1 MRYVHKFVLASSVAG
16 LAFLTTFLVC
26 PQAGLAQT
34 SDAATKTTFAV
45 EVISNVI
52 IMPGYVDDSPKLD
65 VALDT
70 GSSVN
75 VLTPERAA
83 ELKLK
88 SSASSTAQGIGK
100 GEDQTVHHSEGV
112 QLAWGPDKKL
122 ELGDQRVATLPIAY
136 ISQQTGHPIDAIFG
150 SSLFQHFQI
159 RVDYEKSEITF
170 AGGGALPATGTSIP
184 LTINS
189 GVPFVTA
196 TLETASGEKVPAL
209 FIVDSGTTGAMLL
222 SRKFLEAHPAIAAG
236 HPYADVPSV
245 KAVGGTIDVQLLRIT
260 GLDLGPFHL
269 TAPIAVVPRDV
280 TGVLAMPDLAGFI
293 GAGIL
298 SRFTVDW
305 DYEHKTMS
313 LTPNH
318 RYAEPFDGDAS
329 GLRLVAESPDWKTI
343 KVAAVTPG
351 SPAAEAGLE
360 TGDVL
365 QTIDG
370 KAPPPL
376 YEVTKLLTHPG
387 SVVEMT
393 VLHSGKQKAVTVHLR
408 RLV

>member
-1 MRYVHKFVLASSVAG
+1 
-16 LAFLTTFLVC
+16 
-26 PQAGLAQT
+26 
-34 SDAATKTTFAV
+34 
-45 EVISNVI
+45 
-52 IMPGYVDDSPKLD
+52 
-65 VALDT
+65 
-70 GSSVN
+70 
-75 VLTPERAA
+75 
-83 ELKLK
+83 
-88 SSASSTAQGIGK
+88 
-100 GEDQTVHHSEGV
+100 
-112 QLAWGPDKKL
+112 
-122 ELGDQRVATLPIAY
+122 
-136 ISQQTGHPIDAIFG
+136 
-150 SSLFQHFQI
+150 LFQHFQI
-159 RVDYEKSEITF
+159 RVDYENSEVTF
-170 AGGGALPATGTSIP
+170 ARGIALPAAGTSIP

-196 TLETASGEKVPAL
+196 ALETASGEKVPAL
-209 FIVDSGTTGAMLL
+209 FVLDSGTAGALLL

-236 HPYADVPSV
+236 HAYVDVPSV

-260 GLDLGPFHL
+260 GLDLGPLHL
-269 TAPIAVVPRDV
+269 SAPIATVPRD
-280 TGVLAMPDLAGFI
+280 TAGVLAIPGVAGFI
-293 GAGIL
+293 GAGTL

-305 DYEHKTMS
+305 DYQHKTMN

-329 GLRLVAESPDWKTI
+329 GLRLVAEGPDWKTI

-360 TGDVL
+360 PGDVL

-387 SVVEMT
+387 SVVEIT
-393 VLHSGKQKAVTVHLR
+393 VLHSGKQKAMTLHLR

>member
-1 MRYVHKFVLASSVAG
+1 MV
-16 LAFLTTFLVC
+16 
-26 PQAGLAQT
+26 
-34 SDAATKTTFAV
+34 
-45 EVISNVI
+45 
-52 IMPGYVDDSPKLD
+52 
-65 VALDT
+65 
-70 GSSVN
+70 
-75 VLTPERAA
+75 
-83 ELKLK
+83 
-88 SSASSTAQGIGK
+88 
-100 GEDQTVHHSEGV
+100 
-112 QLAWGPDKKL
+112 
-122 ELGDQRVATLPIAY
+122 
-136 ISQQTGHPIDAIFG
+136 
-150 SSLFQHFQI
+150 
-159 RVDYEKSEITF
+159 
-170 AGGGALPATGTSIP
+170 
-184 LTINS
+184 
-189 GVPFVTA
+189 
-196 TLETASGEKVPAL
+196 
-209 FIVDSGTTGAMLL
+209 L

-236 HPYADVPSV
+236 HPYVDIPSV
-245 KAVGGTIDVQLLRIT
+245 KAVGGTIDIQALRLT
-260 GLDLGPFHL
+260 GLELGPFHF
-269 TAPIAVVPRDV
+269 TSPIAAVPRDT
-280 TGVLAMPDLAGFI
+280 TGVLAIPDLAGFI

-329 GLRLVAESPDWKTI
+329 GLRLVAEGPDWKTI
-343 KVAAVTPG
+343 KVVAVTPG

-393 VLHSGKQKAVTVHLR
+393 VLHSGKQKAVTIHLR